1 MTLLNRWLSGSPS
14 YESYQAFVKKIVEP
28 LYNRL
33 GVEVDVNDPKLDRY
47 ARSIAIN
54 LACQAGLESCLTQTS
69 QKLQQ
74 IVNTTATI
82 APDLQSAIYCNGLRQ
97 ADVNTYFFL
106 QNKMLNSEDQAE
118 RTLIIAS
125 LGCSQDAALLTQLLN
140 LAIIP
145 GDVLRLQEKFRVLVA
160 PVNNGELGLRV
171 MMDFIR
177 YNFESI
183 LAVSATQ
190 VNTMLS
196 NIASRVASVEL
207 SDKFDALLA
216 FLEGSGII
224 TEANRISF
232 VASTE
237 SNLDWQ
243 TKNSDQI
250 NDFFQVEGETSTVL
264 STTTN
269 GGTGDPST
277 TETGGTEETTS
288 TIVPPTTGGAGAVMV
303 STIAITFFAFIK
315 YLL

>member
-1 MTLLNRWLSGSPS
+1 MTLLNRWLSGSAS

-33 GVEVDVNDPKLDRY
+33 GVEVNVNDPKLDRY

-54 LACQAGLESCLTQTS
+54 LACQAGLEACLAQTS

-118 RTLIIAS
+118 RTLIIAA

-160 PVNNGELGLRV
+160 PVNNGELGLHV

-183 LAVSATQ
+183 LAVSSTQ
-190 VNTMLS
+190 VNTMLT

-207 SDKFDALLA
+207 SDEFDALLA

-232 VASTE
+232 EASTA

-243 TKNSDQI
+243 TNNSDQI
-250 NDFFQVEGETSTVL
+250 NDFFKIEGETTTVP
-264 STTTN
+264 STTVS

-277 TETGGTEETTS
+277 TDTSSTQETTS
-288 TIVPPTTGGAGAVMV
+288 TIAPPSTAGAGAIMV
-303 STIAITFFAFIK
+303 STIAITLFAFIK